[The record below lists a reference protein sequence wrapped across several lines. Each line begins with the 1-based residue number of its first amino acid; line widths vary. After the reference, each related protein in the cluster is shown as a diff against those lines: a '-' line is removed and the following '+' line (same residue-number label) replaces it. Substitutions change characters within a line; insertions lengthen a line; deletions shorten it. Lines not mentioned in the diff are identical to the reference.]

1 MNNNTNIVKY
11 LSLFSCGGIGT
22 YLLKDIGFKCAVSN
36 ELDVVRATY
45 HQDLYKDD
53 KMIIG
58 NIREKKKEIIQS
70 YIETGCSGILA
81 SPICQPFSLAGGQH
95 LNDPETLLF
104 LDVLDITKATNPD
117 FLLIENVPYF
127 ISDKQSPI
135 ITDKLGGKTIKQY
148 ITDFLTNIGYEVNI
162 NTIKA
167 CDYGTA
173 QKRKRGIILA
183 CKKEFGKWN
192 FPKKDDKIL
201 TLKDVIG
208 NGRFKSLEPGER
220 DKNNPLHYAEYV
232 NPDQAEC
239 LRHTPTGQSALL
251 NIGKW
256 KIKNINGTE
265 SKAQHKSAFGRAKWD
280 EPCPTIVMS
289 SDSISGDWSVHPGY
303 KKTDDTYSD
312 PRPFSI
318 AELFAITGLPDTY
331 YNDIP
336 DWAKGNHK
344 LLRQLVGES
353 FCPLVVKRLMQE
365 LKKILPTFKS

>member
-1 MNNNTNIVKY
+1 MNNNINTVKY
-11 LSLFSCGGIGT
+11 LSLFACGGIGT

-36 ELDVVRATY
+36 ELDLVRATY

-53 KMIIG
+53 KMIVG
-58 NIREKKKEIIQS
+58 DIRNKKDEIINT
-70 YIETGCSGILA
+70 YFETGCSGILA

-95 LNDPETLLF
+95 LSDPEVFLF
-104 LDVLDITKATNPD
+104 MDVLEITQKTNPD

-127 ISDKQSPI
+127 ISDNQPSV

-148 ITDFLTNIGYEVNI
+148 ITDFLINLGYEVNI
-162 NTIKA
+162 NIVKA
-167 CDYGTA
+167 CDYGTP
-173 QKRKRGIILA
+173 QKRKRAIILA
-183 CKKEFGKWN
+183 CKKEIGKWN
-192 FPKKDDKIL
+192 FPQKDDKVL
-201 TLKDVIG
+201 TLWDAIG
-208 NGRFKSLEPGER
+208 NGKFKSLEPGER
-220 DKNNPLHYAEYV
+220 DENNPLHYAEYV

-239 LRHTPTGQSALL
+239 LRHTPTGQSALF

-303 KKTDDTYSD
+303 KLPDGTYSD

-344 LLRQLVGES
+344 LLRQLIGES

-365 LKKILPTFKS
+365 LKKVLPAFKS